1 MKGQS
6 SCSLGWLPRLTR
18 GRYRLRIERLAPLI
32 PSPRDMKFD
41 IRKAAI
47 FQIFQWQPQPIAND
61 KLSLSTRTHRNL
73 DIEHPKANE

>member
-1 MKGQS
+1 
-6 SCSLGWLPRLTR
+6 
-18 GRYRLRIERLAPLI
+18 
-32 PSPRDMKFD
+32 MKFD